1 MRANLPRLNER
12 THAQPASPIVPK
24 ILSFE
29 GSYGTA
35 ALKSIVPR
43 FYLLVVC
50 HCDAVSAVACDGG
63 KSACAPSGRRSRVVL
78 MLAPGPPALNARN
91 APLPD
96 QARAI

>member
-78 MLAPGPPALNARN
+78 
-91 APLPD
+91 
-96 QARAI
+96 